1 MTIFFNPFVPIAPAI
16 APVIK
21 ETDSQ
26 AHDEKRRIKALERH
40 RAQQRQQGEVRRDAM
55 QHALAV
61 MARSE
66 LELGPAKI
74 DFDEHL
80 LDDDLRDA
88 EQATGPTHE
97 PSIAPAAQR
106 RDAPRPQV
114 DLIAPRIEAESAGGE
129 GDREFIDAFFT
140 DAPAGDDE
148 RRQLSSSLAE
158 ARAHVRREALSPRA
172 PDLPHLPRSP
182 QVAHEPQVSDLSH
195 AAELGAALLSANA
208 PARCV
213 ATPRAD
219 ARVETAERTAP
230 PDPQSLAPPAAAEPT
245 SVASDEA
252 TAPSDDAGADFLEAF
267 CADSLASSED
277 MQQLSAALDHLGGA
291 VNAGI
296 GPSSA
301 IQAAVLAHHG
311 NSSQTRTQ
319 GARAASAGTRGD
331 VASVGKSGGRS
342 ADIEET
348 LMRAC
353 AALPDQDAKKA
364 LLRKFIDERRTRA
377 GAGDQDSSG
386 ARQADAEMVEA
397 QQASIQSRQAGTTLP
412 LETVRNV

>member
-21 ETDSQ
+21 ESDSQ
-26 AHDEKRRIKALERH
+26 AHDEKRRVKALERH
-40 RAQQRQQGEVRRDAM
+40 KAQQRQALLRQQGDVRRDAM

-61 MARSE
+61 VARSE
-66 LELGPAKI
+66 LELAPAKI
-74 DFDEHL
+74 DFDERR
-80 LDDDLRDA
+80 LDENLRDA
-88 EQATGPTHE
+88 ELETEPAHAPSVAPT
-97 PSIAPAAQR
+97 AQR

-114 DLIAPRIEAESAGGE
+114 DLIAPRLEAESAEGE

-140 DAPAGDDE
+140 DTPAGDDE
-148 RRQLSSSLAE
+148 RQHLSSSLAD
-158 ARAHVRREALSPRA
+158 ARAQVCREAPSPRA
-172 PDLPHLPRSP
+172 PDLPHLLRSP
-182 QVAHEPQVSDLSH
+182 QGAHDPQVSDVPH
-195 AAELGAALLSANA
+195 AAEVVAELPSANA
-208 PARCV
+208 PARPV
-213 ATPRAD
+213 ETPQAD
-219 ARVETAERTAP
+219 ARVETAERK
-230 PDPQSLAPPAAAEPT
+230 APPAAAAEEP
-245 SVASDEA
+245 ASDEA
-252 TAPSDDAGADFLEAF
+252 TALINDAGLDFLEAF

-291 VNAGI
+291 VNAGV

-301 IQAAVLAHHG
+301 IQAAVLAHYV
-311 NSSQTRTQ
+311 NSQTRTQ

-331 VASVGKSGGRS
+331 VASIGKSGGRS

-364 LLRKFIDERRTRA
+364 LLRKFIEERRVRA

-386 ARQADAEMVEA
+386 AMQAAAETVEA
-397 QQASIQSRQAGTTLP
+397 QQATIQSRQAATTLP